1 VFFKYPEE
9 IRTVIYT
16 TNAVENLHRQFRKVT
31 KNRAL
36 FTNDDALTK
45 MLYLAYKDISKKWTM
60 PIRDWAFI
68 FSQACQPWMVSII
81 FDKRLKQF
89 IK

>member
-1 VFFKYPEE
+1 VE
-9 IRTVIYT
+9 IRKIIYT

-36 FTNDDALTK
+36 FPSDDSLVK
-45 MLYLAYKDISKKWTM
+45 MLYLAYNDIAKKWTL

-68 FSQACQPWMVSII
+68 FSQLSVI
-81 FDKRLKQF
+81 FEDRINKFVK
-89 IK
+89 